1 MSGSKLELR
10 EVVEKYLAK
19 ASAYGRE
26 VPIASLGF
34 SRAEVEDAFSLFDE
48 DYHIGRFFHF
58 RQGVGESYTIDGFPQ
73 THVAIDEAIESIL

>member
-26 VPIASLGF
+26 IPISSLGF
-34 SRAEVEDAFSLFDE
+34 SREEVEDVFSLFDE

-58 RQGVGESYTIDGFPQ
+58 RRGAGVTYKIDGFPQ
-73 THVAIDEAIESIL
+73 THVAIDEAIQSIL

>member
-1 MSGSKLELR
+1 MSGSKLQLQ

-26 VPIASLGF
+26 IPISALGF
-34 SRAEVEDAFSLFDE
+34 SREEVEDVFSLFDE

-58 RQGVGESYTIDGFPQ
+58 RQGVGEAYTIDGFPQ
-73 THVAIDEAIESIL
+73 THVAIDEGVRSIL